1 MRLFILAGLVLLG
14 CIPSTPFASL
24 PVVFS
29 GGLVAAEVTI
39 AFDPGQV
46 LRQVDDW
53 QQEHRAAPEASQLTE
68 AR

>member
-14 CIPSTPFASL
+14 GVPPVRFASL
-24 PVVFS
+24 PIIS
-29 GGLVAAEVTI
+29 SSGLVAAEATI